1 MRGSPGFLGNLETTA
16 ILVRVARPDNTE
28 SQKLYS
34 SSTKPCHVPSV
45 RLESQNW
52 CGRTNNWWHTA
63 HLYSND
69 VFAWLPKDTASNTI
83 QIRASLWKGRSGIS
97 PSQTSYIS
105 TWCSYCITHQ
115 TCYYLQVHLNE
126 LYTEC
131 SETARTCA
139 NSGYH
144 TLLSNFCRVLE
155 NEANPDFAPWAPD
168 HSSLY
173 PPSPRKRSRIL
184 SSLKYLLLTG
194 S

>member
-1 MRGSPGFLGNLETTA
+1 
-16 ILVRVARPDNTE
+16 
-28 SQKLYS
+28 
-34 SSTKPCHVPSV
+34 
-45 RLESQNW
+45 
-52 CGRTNNWWHTA
+52 
-63 HLYSND
+63 

-168 HSSLY
+168 HV
-173 PPSPRKRSRIL
+173 
-184 SSLKYLLLTG
+184 LLTLPSLTQEEVQDIEVSEVLAVNRVIG
-194 S
+194 KVGQVSQHLQLNI